1 MNRDESW
8 ERRPVTVQ
16 RHWTKAYPHTPL
28 RMAER
33 NLMMETRADGAVMLK
48 SGTPLGAVPR
58 QLGDDLRAGAARHP
72 DRVFLAERGSD
83 GAWVKLTYAEARAKA
98 DAVSQWLLDNGHGPE
113 NPVAALSDNSI
124 AMGLLMLGAMQ
135 AGIPFMPVSPAYS
148 LMSKDYAKVKY
159 ICERFTPSLIYAE
172 TLAPF
177 VPALKAVAPRAQIV
191 ARHAQGELPGVVDF
205 ADLLAAKPG
214 RAAEEAFAK
223 VTPDSTAK
231 ILLTSG
237 STGFPKG
244 VINTQR
250 MLTASMTQCAQAWPF
265 LLDRPPVLCDWLPW
279 NHTFGSNFCFN
290 STLRFGGTL
299 YIDEGRPVPG
309 RFAPTLKNLRET
321 KPTILLNVARAYD
334 FLLPEFEKDEE
345 FARDVFANVDM
356 VFYAGA
362 GLPQNL
368 WDRLEAAA
376 IKTRGKRI
384 PILTSLGSTETAPPA
399 VICHWTMDVTGSIGL
414 PLPALEA
421 KLVPAG
427 DKTEIRFKGPNITP
441 GYYRDAERTK
451 EAFDEEG
458 FYKIGDA
465 VKWADP
471 KDPNLGLLFDGR
483 VAENFK
489 LLTGTW
495 VAAGMLR
502 LDVLSAVAPLIQ
514 DAAVTGVDQEWVGLL
529 AFPNVAACKAAIGA
543 EAEALSPDAIVRHP
557 KLHAA
562 LKAKLGTYN
571 AAHPGSSQRVARVLL
586 MTEPP
591 SIDAGEITDKGYL
604 NQRAILARRAA
615 MVERLYSATP
625 ADDVVAA

>member
-1 MNRDESW
+1 M
-8 ERRPVTVQ
+8 TAQQ
-16 RHWTKAYPHTPL
+16 RFWTKAYPHTPL
-28 RMAER
+28 RLAPQ
-33 NLMMETRADGAVMLK
+33 NLVMEKRADGAVILK
-48 SGTPLGAVPR
+48 SGDALGPVPR
-58 QLGDDLRAGAARHP
+58 QLGEDLRANAERFP
-72 DRVFLAERGSD
+72 DRPFLAERGKD
-83 GAWVKLTYAEARAKA
+83 GAWIKLTYGEARAKA
-98 DAVSQWLLDNGHGPE
+98 DAISQWLLDHGHGPD
-113 NPVAALSDNSI
+113 NPIAALSDNSI
-124 AMGLLMLGAMQ
+124 AMGLLMLAAMQ
-135 AGIPFMPVSPAYS
+135 VGIPFLPVSQAYS
-148 LMSKDYAKVKY
+148 LMSKDFAKVKY
-159 ICERFTPSLIYAE
+159 ICERFTPSLIYVE

-177 VPALKAVAPRAQIV
+177 APALKAVAPRAQIV
-191 ARHAQGELPGVVDF
+191 AKQSAGEIPGVIAFD
-205 ADLLAAKPG
+205 DLLAARPG
-214 RAAEEAFAK
+214 AAVDAAYAG
-223 VTPDSTAK
+223 VGPDSPAK

-244 VINTQR
+244 VVNTQR
-250 MLTASMTQCAQAWPF
+250 MMTASMTQCAQAWPF

-290 STLRFGGTL
+290 SVLRFGGTFF
-299 YIDEGRPVPG
+299 IDEGRPVPG

-334 FLLPEFEKDEE
+334 FLLPEFENDDS
-345 FARDVFANVDM
+345 FAQDVFRNVDM
-356 VFYAGA
+356 IFYAGA

-368 WDRLEAAA
+368 WDRLEAVS

-441 GYYRDAERTK
+441 GYYRDPERTA

-458 FYKIGDA
+458 YYKIGDA
-465 VKWADP
+465 VRWADP
-471 KDPNLGLLFDGR
+471 RNPKLGLLFDGR

-502 LDVLSAVAPLIQ
+502 LDALSAAAPLIQ

-529 AFPNVAACKAAIGA
+529 AFPNMAGCKAAIGP
-543 EAEALSPDAIVRHP
+543 EAEGLAPDAIVRHP

-562 LKAKLGTYN
+562 LKEKLWLYN
-571 AAHPGSSQRVARVLL
+571 AGHPGSSQQVARVML

-591 SIDAGEITDKGYL
+591 NIDAGEITDKGYL
-604 NQRAILARRAA
+604 NQRAILSRRAA
-615 MVERLYSATP
+615 FVERLYSDAP
-625 ADDVVAA
+625 GDDVVAL

>member
-1 MNRDESW
+1 
-8 ERRPVTVQ
+8 VTVQ
-16 RHWTKAYPHTPL
+16 RHWTKAYPHTLL
-28 RMAER
+28 RLGER
-33 NLMMETRADGAVMLK
+33 ALVMETRADGAVLLK
-48 SGTPLGAVPR
+48 CKTPLAQHPR

-72 DRVFLAERGSD
+72 DRVFLAERGAD
-83 GAWVKLTYAEARAKA
+83 GAWVTLTYAEARAKA
-98 DAVSQWLLDNGHGPE
+98 DAVSQWLLDHGHTPQ

-124 AMGLLMLGAMQ
+124 ALGLLMLGAMQ
-135 AGIPFMPVSPAYS
+135 IGIPFMPISPAYS
-148 LMSKDYAKVKY
+148 LMSKDYAKVKF
-159 ICERFTPSLIYAE
+159 ICERFTPSLIYVE

-177 VPALKAVAPRAQIV
+177 VPALNVVSRATQVV
-191 ARHAQGELPGVVDF
+191 ARHAKGERPNVIAF
-205 ADLLAAKPG
+205 SDLLAAKPG
-214 RAAEEAFAK
+214 RAVEAAFAA
-223 VTPDSTAK
+223 VDPEAPAK

-244 VINTQR
+244 VINTHR
-250 MLTASMTQCAQAWPF
+250 MMTASMTQCGQAWPF
-265 LLDRPPVLCDWLPW
+265 LMDRPPILCDWLPW

-290 STLRFGGTL
+290 SVLRFGGTI
-299 YIDEGRPVPG
+299 YIDEGRPIPG

-321 KPTILLNVARAYD
+321 RPTILLNVARAYD
-334 FLLPEFEKDEE
+334 FLLPEFEKDEG
-345 FARDVFANVDM
+345 FARTVFENVDM
-356 VFYAGA
+356 IFYAGA

-368 WDRLEAAA
+368 WDRLEAVS
-376 IKTRGKRI
+376 IKVRGKRI

-399 VICHWTMDVTGSIGL
+399 VICHWPMDVTGSIGH

-441 GYYRDAERTK
+441 GYYRDAARTA

-458 FYKIGDA
+458 YYKIGDA

-471 KDPNLGLLFDGR
+471 DNPDLGLLFDGR

-529 AFPNVAACKAAIGA
+529 AFPNMAACKAAIGP
-543 EAEALSPDAIVRHP
+543 EADALAPDAIARHP

-586 MTEPP
+586 MSEPP

-615 MVERLYSATP
+615 LVERLYSATP
-625 ADDVVAA
+625 GDDVVIA

>member
-1 MNRDESW
+1 
-8 ERRPVTVQ
+8 VTLQ
-16 RHWTKAYPHTPL
+16 RHWTKTYPHTDL
-28 RMAER
+28 RLAER
-33 NLMMETRADGAVMLK
+33 NLILEKRADGAVLLK
-48 SGTPLGAVPR
+48 SGTPLADCPR
-58 QLGDDLRAGAARHP
+58 QLGDDLRAAAARFP
-72 DRVFLAERGSD
+72 DRAFLAERGAD
-83 GAWVKLTYAEARAKA
+83 GAWVKLTYAEAHAKA
-98 DAVSQWLLDNGHGPE
+98 NAVSQWLIDNGHGPG

-124 AMGLLMLGAMQ
+124 ALGLLMLGAMQ
-135 AGIPFMPVSPAYS
+135 IGIPFMPISPAYS
-148 LMSKDYAKVKY
+148 LMSKDFAKVKY
-159 ICERFTPSLIYAE
+159 VCERFTPSLIYVE
-172 TLAPF
+172 NLAPF
-177 VPALKAVAPRAQIV
+177 VPALKAVAPATQIV
-191 ARHAQGELPGVVDF
+191 ARNAKGELPGVVSF
-205 ADLLAAKPG
+205 ADLLATKPG
-214 RAAEEAFAK
+214 RAVDDAFTK
-223 VTPDSTAK
+223 VDPDAPAK

-250 MLTASMTQCAQAWPF
+250 MMTASMTQCGQAWPF
-265 LLDRPPVLCDWLPW
+265 LMDRPPVLCDWLPW

-290 STLRFGGTL
+290 SVLRFGGTL
-299 YIDEGRPVPG
+299 YIDEGRPIPG
-309 RFAPTLKNLRET
+309 RFAPTLRNLRET
-321 KPTILLNVARAYD
+321 RPTILLNVARAYD

-345 FARDVFANVDM
+345 FARTVFENVDM
-356 VFYAGA
+356 IFYAGA

-368 WDRLEAAA
+368 WDRLEAVA
-376 IKTRGKRI
+376 IKVRGKRI

-399 VICHWTMDVTGSIGL
+399 VICHWPMDVTGSIGL

-421 KLVPAG
+421 KLVPSG
-427 DKTEIRFKGPNITP
+427 DKVEIRFKGPNITP
-441 GYYRDAERTK
+441 GYYRDPERTA

-502 LDVLSAVAPLIQ
+502 LDVLSATAPLLQ

-529 AFPNVAACKAAIGA
+529 AFPNIAACKAAIGA
-543 EAEALSPDAIVRHP
+543 EAEALAPDAVVRHP

-562 LKAKLGTYN
+562 LKTKLGTYN
-571 AAHPGSSQRVARVLL
+571 AAHPGSSQRVARVML

-591 SIDAGEITDKGYL
+591 NIDAGEITDKGYL
-604 NQRAILARRAA
+604 NQRAILSRRKAL
-615 MVERLYSATP
+615 VERLYAEKP
-625 ADDVVAA
+625 GDDVVIA

>member
-1 MNRDESW
+1 
-8 ERRPVTVQ
+8 VTVQ

-28 RMAER
+28 SLAER
-33 NLMMETRADGAVMLK
+33 SLIMEKRADGAVLLK
-48 SGTPLGAVPR
+48 SATSLGEYPR
-58 QLGDDLRAGAARHP
+58 QVGDDLRAAAARHP
-72 DRVFLAERGSD
+72 ERVFLAERGPD
-83 GAWVKLTYAEARAKA
+83 GAWITLTYGEARAKA
-98 DAVSQWLLDNGHGPE
+98 DAVSQWLLDSGHGPA

-135 AGIPFMPVSPAYS
+135 VGIPFMPVSPAYS

-159 ICERFTPSLIYAE
+159 ICDRFTPSLIYAE

-177 VPALKAVAPRAQIV
+177 VPALKAVTAKAQIV
-191 ARHAQGELPGVVDF
+191 ARRSNGELPGVVAF

-214 RAAEEAFAK
+214 RAVEDAFAK
-223 VTPDSTAK
+223 VTPEATAK

-244 VINTQR
+244 VVNTQR
-250 MLTASMTQCAQAWPF
+250 MMTASMTQCGQAWPF
-265 LLDRPPVLCDWLPW
+265 LAERPPILCDWLPW

-290 STLRFGGTL
+290 SVLRFGGTL

-345 FARDVFANVDM
+345 FARTVFANVDM
-356 VFYAGA
+356 IFYAGA

-368 WDRLEAAA
+368 WDRLEAVA

-399 VICHWTMDVTGSIGL
+399 VICHWPMDVTGSIGL

-427 DKTEIRFKGPNITP
+427 DKTEIRFKGPNISP
-441 GYYRDAERTK
+441 GYYRDAERTA

-471 KDPNLGLLFDGR
+471 KDPSLGLLFDGR

-502 LDVLSAVAPLIQ
+502 LDVLSAAAPLLQ

-529 AFPNVAACKAAIGA
+529 AFPNMAACKGAIAASGA
-543 EAEALSPDAIVRHP
+543 GPEAEALAPDAIVRHP
-557 KLHAA
+557 NLHAL
-562 LKAKLGTYN
+562 LKTKLGTYN

-591 SIDAGEITDKGYL
+591 NIDAGEITDKGYL

-615 MVERLYSATP
+615 LVERLYSETP
-625 ADDVVAA
+625 GDDVVVA

>member
-1 MNRDESW
+1 
-8 ERRPVTVQ
+8 VTVQ

-28 RMAER
+28 RLAER
-33 NLMMETRADGAVMLK
+33 DLVMETRADGAVLLK
-48 SGTPLGAVPR
+48 SGTPLGDVPR
-58 QLGDDLRAGAARHP
+58 QLGDDLRAGAARHA
-72 DRVFLAERGSD
+72 DRVFLAERGPD
-83 GAWVKLTYAEARAKA
+83 GAWIELTYGEARAKA
-98 DAVSQWLLDNGHGPE
+98 DAVSQWLLDNGHGSE

-135 AGIPFMPVSPAYS
+135 VGIPFMPVSPAYS

-159 ICERFTPSLIYAE
+159 ICERFTPSLIYTE
-172 TLAPF
+172 TLSPF
-177 VPALKAVAPRAQIV
+177 VPALKAVTPKAQIV
-191 ARHAQGELPGVVDF
+191 ARNANGELPKVVNF
-205 ADLLAAKPG
+205 EDLLAAKPG
-214 RAAEEAFAK
+214 RAVDDAFAK
-223 VTPDSTAK
+223 VTPESFAK

-244 VINTQR
+244 VINTHR
-250 MLTASMTQCAQAWPF
+250 MLTASMTQCGQAWPF
-265 LLDRPPVLCDWLPW
+265 LYDRPPVLCDWLPW

-299 YIDEGRPVPG
+299 YIDEGRPIPG

-334 FLLPEFEKDEE
+334 FLLPEFEKNED

-356 VFYAGA
+356 IFYAGA

-368 WDRLEAAA
+368 WDRLEGAA

-399 VICHWTMDVTGSIGL
+399 VICHWTMDVTGSIGH

-441 GYYRDAERTK
+441 GYYRDAERTA

-458 FYKIGDA
+458 YYKIGDA

-471 KDPNLGLLFDGR
+471 GNPELGLLFDGR

-502 LDVLSAVAPLIQ
+502 LDVLSATAPLLQ
-514 DAAVTGVDQEWVGLL
+514 DAAVAGVDQEWVGLL
-529 AFPNVAACKAAIGA
+529 AFPNMAACKAAIGPAA
-543 EAEALSPDAIVRHP
+543 EQLAPDAIVRHP
-557 KLHAA
+557 KLHAT
-562 LKAKLGTYN
+562 LKTKLGTYN

-591 SIDAGEITDKGYL
+591 NIDAGEITDKGYL
-604 NQRAILARRAA
+604 NQRAILSRRAA
-615 MVERLYSATP
+615 LVERLYSEKP
-625 ADDVVAA
+625 EDDVVVA

>member
-1 MNRDESW
+1 
-8 ERRPVTVQ
+8 VTVQ
-16 RHWTKAYPHTPL
+16 RHWTKAYPHTAL
-28 RMAER
+28 RLAER
-33 NLMMETRADGAVMLK
+33 NLLMERRADGAVLLR
-48 SGTPLGAVPR
+48 SGTPLAAYPKQVGE
-58 QLGDDLRAGAARHP
+58 DLRAAAARFP
-72 DRVFLAERGSD
+72 ERVFLAERGPG
-83 GAWVKLTYAEARAKA
+83 GAWVELTYGEARAKA
-98 DAVSQWLLDNGHGPE
+98 DAISQWLLDHGHGPA

-124 AMGLLMLGAMQ
+124 AFGLLMLGAMQ
-135 AGIPFMPVSPAYS
+135 VGIPFLPVSPAYS

-159 ICERFTPSLIYAE
+159 VCDRFTPSLIYVE

-177 VPALKAVAPRAQIV
+177 APALKSAAPKAQLV
-191 ARHAQGELPGVVDF
+191 ARNSAGEIAGVVPF
-205 ADLLAAKPG
+205 AELVAAKPG
-214 RAAEEAFAK
+214 RAVDEAFAK
-223 VTPDSTAK
+223 VDPDAPAK

-250 MLTASMTQCAQAWPF
+250 MMTASMTQCGQAWPF
-265 LLDRPPVLCDWLPW
+265 LYDRPPVLCDWLPW

-290 STLRFGGTL
+290 AALRFGATF
-299 YIDEGRPVPG
+299 YIDEGRPIPG
-309 RFAPTLKNLRET
+309 RFAATLKNLRET

-334 FLLPEFEKDEE
+334 FLLPEFEKDEA
-345 FARDVFANVDM
+345 FARAVFENLDM
-356 VFYAGA
+356 IFYAGA

-368 WDRLEAAA
+368 WDRLEAVA
-376 IKTRGKRI
+376 IKVRGKRI

-399 VICHWTMDVTGSIGL
+399 VICHWPMDVTGSIGL
-414 PLPALEA
+414 PLPSLEA
-421 KLVPAG
+421 KLVPSG
-427 DKTEIRFKGPNITP
+427 DKTEIRFRGPNITP
-441 GYYRDAERTK
+441 GYYRDPERTK

-471 KDPNLGLLFDGR
+471 GNPELGLLFDGR

-502 LDVLSAVAPLIQ
+502 LDVLSATAPLLQ

-529 AFPNVAACKAAIGA
+529 AFPNIAACKAAIGP
-543 EAEALSPDAIVRHP
+543 EAESLSPDAIVRHP

-562 LKAKLGTYN
+562 LKTKLGTYN
-571 AAHPGSSQRVARVLL
+571 VAHPGSSQRVARVLL
-586 MTEPP
+586 MAEPP
-591 SIDAGEITDKGYL
+591 NIDAGEITDKGYL

-615 MVERLYSATP
+615 LVERLYSETVGE
-625 ADDVVAA
+625 DVVVA

>member
-1 MNRDESW
+1 
-8 ERRPVTVQ
+8 
-16 RHWTKAYPHTPL
+16 
-28 RMAER
+28 
-33 NLMMETRADGAVMLK
+33 
-48 SGTPLGAVPR
+48 
-58 QLGDDLRAGAARHP
+58 
-72 DRVFLAERGSD
+72 
-83 GAWVKLTYAEARAKA
+83 
-98 DAVSQWLLDNGHGPE
+98 
-113 NPVAALSDNSI
+113 
-124 AMGLLMLGAMQ
+124 
-135 AGIPFMPVSPAYS
+135 
-148 LMSKDYAKVKY
+148 MSKDYAKVKY
-159 ICERFTPSLIYAE
+159 ICDRFTPSLFYVE

-177 VPALKAVAPRAQIV
+177 APALKAVAPKAQIV
-191 ARHAQGELPGVVDF
+191 ARNSAGELPGVIPF
-205 ADLLAAKPG
+205 ADLLAAKPS
-214 RAAEEAFAK
+214 RAVDEVFAT
-223 VTPDSTAK
+223 VDADSPAK

-244 VINTQR
+244 VVNTQR
-250 MLTASMTQCAQAWPF
+250 MMMGSMTQMGQTWPF
-265 LLDRPPVLCDWLPW
+265 LRDRPPVLCDWLPW

-290 STLRFGGTL
+290 AVLRFGGTF
-299 YIDEGRPVPG
+299 YIDEGRPIPG

-334 FLLPEFEKDEE
+334 FLLPEFEKDED

-356 VFYAGA
+356 IFYAGA

-368 WDRLEAAA
+368 WDRLEAVA
-376 IKTRGKRI
+376 IKVRGKRI

-399 VICHWTMDVTGSIGL
+399 IVCHWTSDVTGAVGL

-427 DKTEIRFKGPNITP
+427 DKTEIRFKGVNITP
-441 GYYRDAERTK
+441 GYYRDPERTA

-465 VKWADP
+465 VKWTDP
-471 KDPNLGLLFDGR
+471 KDPNAGLLFDGR

-502 LDVLSAVAPLIQ
+502 LDLLSFTAPLIQ

-529 AFPNVAACKAAIGA
+529 AFPNMAGCKAAIGP
-543 EAEALSPDAIVRHP
+543 EADALSPDAILRHP
-557 KLHAA
+557 KLQAT
-562 LKAKLGTYN
+562 LKQKLANYN

-591 SIDAGEITDKGYL
+591 NIDAGEITDKGYL
-604 NQRAILARRAA
+604 NQRAILARRTAL
-615 MVERLYSATP
+615 VERLYSAKP
-625 ADDVVAA
+625 GDDVVIA

>member
-1 MNRDESW
+1 
-8 ERRPVTVQ
+8 VTVQ
-16 RHWTKAYPHTPL
+16 RHWTKAYPHTAL
-28 RMAER
+28 RLAER
-33 NLMMETRADGAVMLK
+33 SLVMERRADGAVLLR
-48 SGTPLGAVPR
+48 SGTPLAPYPR
-58 QLGDDLRAGAARHP
+58 QLGEDLRAAATRFP
-72 DRVFLAERGSD
+72 ERIFLAERGPG
-83 GAWVKLTYAEARAKA
+83 GAWTKLAYGEARAKA
-98 DAVSQWLLDNGHGPE
+98 DAISQWLLDHGHGPA

-124 AMGLLMLGAMQ
+124 AFGLLMLGAMQ
-135 AGIPFMPVSPAYS
+135 VGIPFLPVSPAYS

-159 ICERFTPSLIYAE
+159 VCDRFTPSLIYVE

-177 VPALKAVAPRAQIV
+177 APALQAVAPKATIV
-191 ARHAQGELPGVVDF
+191 AHNSGGEIAGVLSF
-205 ADLLAAKPG
+205 AELLGAKPG
-214 RAAEEAFAK
+214 PGVDEAFAT
-223 VTPDSTAK
+223 VDADAPAK

-244 VINTQR
+244 VINTHR
-250 MLTASMTQCAQAWPF
+250 MLTASMTQCGQAWPF
-265 LLDRPPVLCDWLPW
+265 LHDRPPVLCDWLPW

-290 STLRFGGTL
+290 SVLRFGGTL
-299 YIDEGRPVPG
+299 FIDEGRPIPG

-334 FLLPEFEKDEE
+334 FLLPEFEKDEN
-345 FARDVFANVDM
+345 FARAVFENLDM
-356 VFYAGA
+356 IFYAGA
-362 GLPQNL
+362 GLPQAL
-368 WDRLEAAA
+368 WDRLEAVA
-376 IKTRGKRI
+376 IKVRGKRI

-399 VICHWTMDVTGSIGL
+399 VICHWPMDVTGSIGH

-421 KLVPAG
+421 KLVPSG
-427 DKTEIRFKGPNITP
+427 DKTEIRFRGPNITP
-441 GYYRDAERTK
+441 GYYRDPERTK

-502 LDVLSAVAPLIQ
+502 LDVLSATAPLLQ
-514 DAAVTGVDQEWVGLL
+514 DAAVTGQDQEEVGLL
-529 AFPNVAACKAAIGA
+529 AFPNLAACKAAIGR
-543 EAEALSPDAIVRHP
+543 EAESLSPDSIVRHP

-562 LKAKLGTYN
+562 LKTKLGTYN
-571 AAHPGSSQRVARVLL
+571 AAHPGSSQRVARVLM

-591 SIDAGEITDKGYL
+591 NIDAGEITDKGYL
-604 NQRAILARRAA
+604 NQRAILSRRAA
-615 MVERLYSATP
+615 LAERLYSEKP
-625 ADDVVAA
+625 GDDVVIV

>member
-1 MNRDESW
+1 M
-8 ERRPVTVQ
+8 TVQ

-28 RMAER
+28 RLAER
-33 NLMMETRADGAVMLK
+33 SLIVEKRADGAVLLK
-48 SGTPLGAVPR
+48 CGMPLAGYPP
-58 QLGDDLRAGAARHP
+58 QIGEDLRAAAARFP
-72 DRVFLAERGSD
+72 DRVFLAARGPD
-83 GAWVKLTYAEARAKA
+83 GAWVKLSYGEARAKA
-98 DAVSQWLLDNGHGPE
+98 DAVSQWLLDNGHGPA
-113 NPVAALSDNSI
+113 NPIAALSDNSI
-124 AMGLLMLGAMQ
+124 ALGLLMLGAMQ
-135 AGIPFMPVSPAYS
+135 VGIPFMPVSPAYS

-159 ICERFTPSLIYAE
+159 ICERFTPSLIYVE

-177 VPALKAVAPRAQIV
+177 VPALESVSPSAQIV
-191 ARHAQGELPGVVDF
+191 ANHSKGELPGVI
-205 ADLLAAKPG
+205 AYASLLAAKPG
-214 RAAEEAFAK
+214 RAVEEAFAK
-223 VTPDSTAK
+223 VDADSPAK

-244 VINTQR
+244 VVNTQR
-250 MLTASMTQCAQAWPF
+250 MMMASMTQMGQCWPF
-265 LLDRPPVLCDWLPW
+265 LGDRPPILCDWLPW

-290 STLRFGGTL
+290 SVLRFGGTL

-309 RFAPTLKNLRET
+309 RFAPTLENLRET

-334 FLLPEFEKDEE
+334 FLLPEFEKDED
-345 FARDVFANVDM
+345 FARTVFANVDM
-356 VFYAGA
+356 IFYAGA

-368 WDRLEAAA
+368 WDRLEAVA
-376 IKTRGKRI
+376 IKVRGKRI

-399 VICHWTMDVTGSIGL
+399 VVCHWPMDVTGSIGH
-414 PLPALEA
+414 PLPALEV

-441 GYYRDAERTK
+441 GYYRDAERTA
-451 EAFDEEG
+451 EAFDAEG

-471 KDPNLGLLFDGR
+471 KNPDLGLLFDGR

-502 LDVLSAVAPLIQ
+502 LDVLSATAPLIQ

-529 AFPNVAACKAAIGA
+529 AFPNIAACKAAIGP
-543 EAEALSPDAIVRHP
+543 EGEALVPDAIVRHP
-557 KLHAA
+557 KLQAA
-562 LKAKLGTYN
+562 LRQKLANYN

-591 SIDAGEITDKGYL
+591 NIDAGEITDKGYL
-604 NQRAILARRAA
+604 NQRAVLARRAA
-615 MVERLYSATP
+615 LAERLYSATP
-625 ADDVVAA
+625 GDDVVIA